1 MPSLLVIP
9 GLPDWLS
16 FLLLLAGLAFGLA
29 FLLMPFAVFGVK
41 SRLEAIEQRLTESE
55 ETLRLLARQ
64 VAAQPTLSRAT
75 DTDDL
80 PIAAIGRARPRAP
93 EPVRSGGPPVPP
105 PPVVPHVPEPAPSRP
120 EPRIDWPR
128 RNA

>member
-1 MPSLLVIP
+1 MPSLPAIA

-41 SRLEAIEQRLTESE
+41 SRLEAIEQRLADSE
-55 ETLRLLARQ
+55 ESMRLLARQ
-64 VAAQPTLSRAT
+64 VAAQPTLARTA
-75 DTDDL
+75 DLDDL
-80 PIAAIGRARPRAP
+80 PIAAVARTRPRAP
-93 EPVRSGGPPVPP
+93 DPVRSGTPPVPP
-105 PPVVPHVPEPAPSRP
+105 PAIVPQVPEAAAPRA

-128 RNA
+128 RGG

>member
-1 MPSLLVIP
+1 MPGLPAIP

-41 SRLEAIEQRLTESE
+41 SRLEAIEQRLVESE
-55 ETLRLLARQ
+55 ETMRLLARQ
-64 VAAQPTLSRAT
+64 VAAQPALSRAG
-75 DTDDL
+75 DL
-80 PIAAIGRARPRAP
+80 DELAIPSIGRARPRAA
-93 EPVRSGGPPVPP
+93 EPARGGAAPVPP
-105 PPVVPHVPEPAPSRP
+105 PPVVPQVPEAVPARS

-128 RNA
+128 RNS